1 MEKKEWLVAYIK
13 MHHEKK
19 MRDEMLEKG
28 IECFLPVQKE
38 IHQWSDRK
46 KKVERLIISMM
57 IFVHVLPE
65 ERLEVLKLTSVSRYL
80 VLHGENK
87 PAVIRNSEMQQF
99 MFIINNADKAVEIS
113 KNSLIPGEKVEVT
126 KGPLNGLK
134 GELITV
140 NGKKKIAVRIEG
152 LGCATVEMSIDMI
165 KKCESV
171 SLTTPHKYHINTT

>member
-1 MEKKEWLVAYIK
+1 MDKKEWLVAYVK

-19 MRDEMLEKG
+19 MRDDMLAKG
-28 IECFLPVQKE
+28 IECFLPVQEE

-46 KKVERLIISMM
+46 KKVERLVISMM
-57 IFVHVLPE
+57 IFVHVLPKD
-65 ERLEVLKLTSVSRYL
+65 RLEALKLPYVSRYL

-87 PAVIRNSEMQQF
+87 PAVIRDKEMQAF

-113 KNSLIPGEKVEVT
+113 NASLRPGEKVEVT
-126 KGPLNGLK
+126 KGPLAGLK

-152 LGCATVEMSIDMI
+152 LGCATVEMSINMI
-165 KKCESV
+165 KI
-171 SLTTPHKYHINTT
+171 Y